1 MNNWKKIATSVVALG
16 VAAASLAGCGT
27 KVTPIGIDTS
37 TPKIEI
43 MTAQSSIAAA
53 DENSPVVQA
62 IEKKLGEKMS
72 EKYGKS
78 YDKVDLDINWIASA
92 SYGEKVT
99 AAMGASEYPHV
110 MLVTTRSSSVI
121 QNSKIG
127 TFWDLTGRF
136 EETDENGKLKYPYL
150 AEGNPVVNKNISVDG
165 RLYGIYRAR
174 AIARQGM
181 TYRNDWTLKLLDE
194 GVLDFGK
201 DENGN
206 AYTEP
211 QTIADLDAMVKAFTE
226 NDPDGNGKKDTYGM
240 IITSYIDGPVQDLSV
255 WCGAPNEW
263 GYDEETDEWKPA
275 FMSEGYFKALTLIR
289 DWYKK
294 GYVNQ
299 NMVSLDP
306 NKWDEDFVNDKGG
319 IQIDVADRGRRNAAK
334 FLDADGKPREG
345 VVNVIGAVK
354 PDDKSDYRIR
364 PTTGYNGYYVIPVP
378 AVPEETDLDFIL
390 SVLDECNS
398 RDIVALCNYG
408 IEGTHYEIIQ
418 DGKDKGKIK
427 FKVGDD
433 GKNYKADDYADLNQF
448 SMGIA
453 KNDLRT
459 SYATSVAEKVAEI
472 QDDKNAIYAVNNP
485 MAPYTSKSYATS
497 GTMMDAIISEA
508 RTNYLVGKLDEKG
521 YKAAIEEWKKM
532 DGAKVMKEYKES
544 FNNDPLNDIDGDGK
558 ADVQPEQTFKFKF

>member
-1 MNNWKKIATSVVALG
+1 MKNWKRIAASVVALG
-16 VAAASLAGCGT
+16 AAAASLAGCGT
-27 KVTPIGIDTS
+27 EVTPIGIDTS
-37 TPKIEI
+37 TPKIQV

-53 DENSPVVQA
+53 EDNSPVVQE
-62 IEKKLGEKMS
+62 IEKTLGAKMS
-72 EKYGKS
+72 AKYGKS

-110 MLVTTRSSSVI
+110 MLVTSRTSSVI

-136 EETDENGKLKYPYL
+136 EEKDENGELKYPYL
-150 AEGNPVVNKNISVDG
+150 AQGNPVVNKNISVDG
-165 RLYGIYRAR
+165 KLYGIYRAR

-194 GVLDFGK
+194 GVLNFGK

-211 QTIADLDAMVKAFTE
+211 QTVADLEAMVKAFTE

-275 FMSEGYFKALTLIR
+275 FMSEGYFHALTLIR
-289 DWYKK
+289 EWYQK
-294 GYVNQ
+294 GYINQ

-334 FLDADGKPREG
+334 FLDADGNPIEG
-345 VVNVIGAVK
+345 VVNVIGAVR
-354 PDDKSDYRIR
+354 PDAESDYKIR

-378 AVPEETDLDFIL
+378 AVPEEQDLDFIL

-408 IEGTHYEIIQ
+408 IEGQHYEVVK

-427 FKVGDD
+427 FIVGED
-433 GKNYKADDYADLNQF
+433 GKNKDSDDYADLNQF
-448 SMGIA
+448 SMGLA
-453 KNDLRT
+453 PNDLRT

-472 QDDKNAIYAVNNP
+472 QDDKNSIYAVNNP
-485 MAPYTSKSYATS
+485 MAPYTSKSFATS
-497 GTMMDAIISEA
+497 GTMMNAIINEA
-508 RTNYLVGKLDEKG
+508 RTNYLVGKIDEKG
-521 YKAAIEEWKKM
+521 YKDAINEWMKM
-532 DGAKVMKEYKES
+532 DGAKVMEEYKEA
-544 FNNDPLNDIDGDGK
+544 FDNDPLNDTDGDGK
-558 ADVQPEQTFKFKF
+558 ADVQKDQIFKFKF